1 MYKTIEVKAED
12 EWHLLDLSLAPLL
25 RTLSE
30 RPEYLKYIKNVYVSA
45 PIHRNV
51 KYRCLHLYETENED
65 TEAYKE
71 AYEEGYEEEYEEY
84 DEVEGEHDEPNLEVT
99 LNDLGSSLLAL
110 VHQLRH
116 NSLRSFS

>member
-12 EWHLLDLSLAPLL
+12 EWHLVDLSLDPLL

-30 RPEYLKYIKNVYVSA
+30 RPEYLKYIKNVYISA

-51 KYRCLHLYETENED
+51 KYRCLHLYERENED

-84 DEVEGEHDEPNLEVT
+84 DEEEGEHDEPNLEVT
-99 LNDLGSSLLAL
+99 LSAIGSSLLAL
-110 VHQLRH
+110 FHQLRH